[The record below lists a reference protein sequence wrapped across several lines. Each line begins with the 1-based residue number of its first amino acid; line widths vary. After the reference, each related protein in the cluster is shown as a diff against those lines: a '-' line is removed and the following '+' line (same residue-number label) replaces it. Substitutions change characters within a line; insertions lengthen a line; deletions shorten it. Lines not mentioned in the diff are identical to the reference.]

1 MEKNVFEEAAKAYVA
16 VMNTA
21 TEMFKFHQQSMAND
35 GKNFDVRVGLNQ
47 LDVIIQYSMLQV
59 ALNDCNL
66 DENEVNFIKSMSQF
80 CDFCDYLNQAGY
92 QGVTWDVIFNTDENS
107 LKEVLEESKESVI
120 SLSEDFVKVF
130 SLIDAMTEHNY
141 LDDLYKNFCAIIS
154 GVMNADGKTYKE
166 EVTNGCL
173 LVDLLNAVDA
183 KKKDFEN
190 IIASKNAQPKEQPN
204 AKKSLKDYYVKK
216 N

>member
-66 DENEVNFIKSMSQF
+66 DENEVSFIKSMSQF

-92 QGVTWDVIFNTDENS
+92 
-107 LKEVLEESKESVI
+107 
-120 SLSEDFVKVF
+120 
-130 SLIDAMTEHNY
+130 
-141 LDDLYKNFCAIIS
+141 
-154 GVMNADGKTYKE
+154 
-166 EVTNGCL
+166 
-173 LVDLLNAVDA
+173 
-183 KKKDFEN
+183 
-190 IIASKNAQPKEQPN
+190 
-204 AKKSLKDYYVKK
+204 
-216 N
+216 

>member
-1 MEKNVFEEAAKAYVA
+1 MEKNVFEEAAKAYVE

-21 TEMFKFHQQSMAND
+21 TEMFKFHQQSMANE

-59 ALNDCNL
+59 ALNDGNL
-66 DENEVNFIKSMSQF
+66 DENEVGFIKSMSQF
-80 CDFCDYLNQAGY
+80 CDFCDYLNQTGY
-92 QGVTWDVIFNTDENS
+92 RGVTWDVIFNTDENS
-107 LKEVLEESKESVI
+107 LKEVLEESRKSVI
-120 SLSEDFVKVF
+120 SLSEDFVRVF

-141 LDDLYKNFCAIIS
+141 LDDLYKNFCAIIA
-154 GVMNADGKTYKE
+154 GIMQADGKAYKE
-166 EVTNGCL
+166 EVSNGCL
-173 LVDLLNAVDA
+173 LVDLINVVNEQ
-183 KKKDFEN
+183 KQDFEN
-190 IIASKNAQPKEQPN
+190 MIVAKQSQPKEQPN

>member
-1 MEKNVFEEAAKAYVA
+1 MEKNLFEEAAKAYVA

-21 TEMFKFHQQSMAND
+21 TEMFQFHQQSMANE

-59 ALNDCNL
+59 ALNDGNL
-66 DENEVNFIKSMSQF
+66 DENEVGFIKSMSQF

-92 QGVTWDVIFNTDENS
+92 RGVTWDVIFNTDENS
-107 LKEVLEESKESVI
+107 LKEVLEESKKSVI
-120 SLSEDFVKVF
+120 SLSEDFVRIF

-141 LDDLYKNFCAIIS
+141 LDDLYKNFCAIIA
-154 GVMNADGKTYKE
+154 GIMQADGKAYKE
-166 EVTNGCL
+166 EVSNGCL
-173 LVDLLNAVDA
+173 LVDLINVVNEQKQNFENMIAA
-183 KKKDFEN
+183 KK
-190 IIASKNAQPKEQPN
+190 SQPKEQAN